1 MIKLDQRFILDF
13 DWLWFLAILAL
24 SGAGV
29 VAIWSTTDGTS
40 LNSYFGKQ
48 IIYVCCGLLVF
59 LTVLYFNY
67 HFFSDFITIIYLAG
81 LAVLGLVL
89 LIGRSR

>member
-1 MIKLDQRFILDF
+1 MIKIDQRLVLSF
-13 DWLWFLAILAL
+13 DWLWFLALLAL

-29 VAIWSTTDGTS
+29 AAIWSTTDGTS

-59 LTVLYFNY
+59 LVVLYCDY
-67 HFFSDFITIIYLAG
+67 HIFCDYSIN
-81 LAVLGLVL
+81 L
-89 LIGRSR
+89 LPE